1 MPKEK
6 LRNVVYSVKCGT
18 CDNEYVGETQRA
30 LGVRKK
36 EHCDAIRLGRVE
48 RSAVAEHVPARFE
61 PHEIDW
67 QSLKVIDRASWK
79 RERKI
84 REALHIGMRKP
95 GMNRDIGVERSA
107 IWDAVL

>member
-1 MPKEK
+1 MHAG
-6 LRNVVYSVKCGT
+6 L
-18 CDNEYVGETQRA
+18 
-30 LGVRKK
+30 
-36 EHCDAIRLGRVE
+36 
-48 RSAVAEHVPARFE
+48 E

-107 IWDAVL
+107 IWNALL

>member
-1 MPKEK
+1 MH
-6 LRNVVYSVKCGT
+6 
-18 CDNEYVGETQRA
+18 A
-30 LGVRKK
+30 
-36 EHCDAIRLGRVE
+36 RL
-48 RSAVAEHVPARFE
+48 E

-67 QSLKVIDRASWK
+67 QSFKVIVRASWK